1 MKSKTNRGFTLLELM
16 ITVVIIGILAA
27 VAYPS
32 YTEHVKKTRRA
43 DASGALMGLAGSLER
58 QYSTKFTYKGNAAGG
73 ADTGAPA
80 VYASQVPV
88 DGGTKSYDLRIIS
101 ADDSQFIIRA
111 IPTGPQAGDGFLQL
125 SSTGERGWDRNNNN
139 QIDNNEKCWEKSC

>member
-27 VAYPS
+27 IAYPS

-101 ADDSQFIIRA
+101 ADDSQFVIRA